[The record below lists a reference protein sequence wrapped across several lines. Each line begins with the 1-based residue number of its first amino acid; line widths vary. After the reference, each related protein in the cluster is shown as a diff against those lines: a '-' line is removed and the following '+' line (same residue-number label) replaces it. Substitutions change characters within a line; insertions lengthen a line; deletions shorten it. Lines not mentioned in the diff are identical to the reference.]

1 MVKQSA
7 EKSKGGGS
15 SGRRAVPCPRTGL
28 SEEARE
34 LLAKR
39 LWTIG
44 DDVRL
49 CLLSL
54 LPSSEAATPAMNVSQ
69 LAGALGLSQPT
80 ISNHLARLRTLGIVR
95 HRRVGRDV
103 FYWIDAEAAEN
114 ILDDLRRALKTQG
127 PQEPLSS

>member
-7 EKSKGGGS
+7 EKFRGS
-15 SGRRAVPCPRTGL
+15 GEATRRSVPCPRTGL
-28 SEEARE
+28 SEDARE

-49 CLLSL
+49 CLLGL
-54 LPSSEAATPAMNVSQ
+54 LPASETATPAMNVSQ
-69 LAGALGLSQPT
+69 LAGTLGLSQPT

-103 FYWIDAEAAEN
+103 FYWIDAEAAER
-114 ILDDLRRALKTQG
+114 ILEDLRRALKTQG
-127 PQEPLSS
+127 ADAPE

>member
-7 EKSKGGGS
+7 EKFRGS
-15 SGRRAVPCPRTGL
+15 VAATQRSVPCPRTGL
-28 SEEARE
+28 SGEARE

-54 LPSSEAATPAMNVSQ
+54 LPASESASPAMNVSQ
-69 LAGALGLSQPT
+69 LAGTLGLSQPT
-80 ISNHLARLRTLGIVR
+80 VSNHLARLRTLGIVR

-103 FYWIDAEAAEN
+103 FYWIDAGAAES
-114 ILDDLRRALKTQG
+114 ILEDLRRALKTQG
-127 PQEPLSS
+127 PAAD